1 MKRKNLICIGSDGG
15 GALRDEEGTF
25 ARFSTGVLVNL
36 LALDYE
42 KVVWCAPRSQ
52 EGREQRAVKLADN
65 VKFVESPE
73 FCANL
78 PQTLIRRERFRDSW
92 RNALSEPG
100 DVFMFGRFPAVGD
113 LYDLCA
119 ELDCKTLH
127 WLFNNP
133 FALINASNRS
143 AVAKK
148 LALFNAT
155 QWENAVKRGV
165 SKTQGA
171 FLCSGQEIY
180 NRMDGFDR
188 YEEVAAPIQESD
200 FAWRD
205 DVCQGETIR
214 ALFVGDIQPQ
224 NGIESFVEAIPLL
237 KTNRKVEL
245 ICVAD
250 KDQSDPKYDALLRKI
265 VRDNRLQD
273 RVSFLD
279 YVDRETL
286 LETMRE
292 SDLFVFPAIAADAPY
307 VVVEARSQGLPTIA
321 SDVGGLPSSIND
333 GVDGLLVPPGD
344 PAMIADAIDC
354 VVEDDELRRDL
365 IAEGYASAQHMTFD
379 ELAISIVEIFDKMN
393 GRECDDEAEESADE
407 NDVAASFES
416 T

>member
-1 MKRKNLICIGSDGG
+1 M
-15 GALRDEEGTF
+15 
-25 ARFSTGVLVNL
+25 
-36 LALDYE
+36 
-42 KVVWCAPRSQ
+42 
-52 EGREQRAVKLADN
+52 
-65 VKFVESPE
+65 
-73 FCANL
+73 
-78 PQTLIRRERFRDSW
+78 
-92 RNALSEPG
+92 
-100 DVFMFGRFPAVGD
+100 
-113 LYDLCA
+113 
-119 ELDCKTLH
+119 
-127 WLFNNP
+127 
-133 FALINASNRS
+133 
-143 AVAKK
+143 
-148 LALFNAT
+148 
-155 QWENAVKRGV
+155 
-165 SKTQGA
+165 
-171 FLCSGQEIY
+171 
-180 NRMDGFDR
+180 
-188 YEEVAAPIQESD
+188 
-200 FAWRD
+200 
-205 DVCQGETIR
+205 
-214 ALFVGDIQPQ
+214 
-224 NGIESFVEAIPLL
+224 
-237 KTNRKVEL
+237 

-344 PAMIADAIDC
+344 PAMIADAIDS